1 MREAIVIDLVAK
13 EKTFTCKE
21 VADSLEIGV
30 STLRKW
36 SLLLEQHGYIFPRN
50 PQKGREYRQKD
61 ANLLMEIK
69 ELCRQ
74 QAIPL
79 EQAARIVMS
88 RTTKREHPRK
98 ELSISPAVPLPLHP
112 VEQVDRLEQKINALA
127 ERMSYQETLHES
139 LLEQIRLQEKYIENS
154 LKERD
159 RRLTRVMS
167 DILEAKMYVA
177 AAKEKEK
184 ERKTSV
190 WHRLFK
196 LHM

>member
-1 MREAIVIDLVAK
+1 MREAVVIDLVAK

-36 SLLLEQHGYIFPRN
+36 SLLLEQHGYVFPRN

-61 ANLLMEIK
+61 ANLLLEIK
-69 ELCRQ
+69 ELCRD

-79 EQAARIVMS
+79 EEAARIVMS
-88 RTTKREHPRK
+88 RAPKQEQPRK
-98 ELSISPAVPLPLHP
+98 DLAISPAVRMPLHP
-112 VEQVDRLEQKINALA
+112 VEQVERMEQKINALA
-127 ERMSYQETLHES
+127 ERMSYQERFNEN
-139 LLEQIRLQEKYIENS
+139 LLEKIQSQEKYIENS

-177 AAKEKEK
+177 AAKEQEK
-184 ERKTSV
+184 ERKASI

-196 LHM
+196 INM